1 MGIFFIINWNS
12 FHARV
17 NILSIKGMEF
27 HRRTERKDKIK
38 EETLSHF
45 NLLIKG

>member
-1 MGIFFIINWNS
+1 MQGSTFFPSKAWS
-12 FHARV
+12 F
-17 NILSIKGMEF
+17 IEEKQK
-27 HRRTERKDKIK
+27 TERKDKIK